1 MLSGHGS
8 LEVEESFALQRDE
21 TAWRDNL
28 GLGDGLRTPDSVS
41 LRVPWARLMTRDLNT
56 LTGGG
61 GAFTVGLDVPEIQQS
76 LRPTSLFMKLPIQ
89 VLQGCSGNIVLPRI
103 GTGMVPSPETEISS
117 VSSSDVVFNMT
128 NGGPHRI
135 AVQCTF
141 SRQLLAQAGGNVAF
155 DVFMATELKRAI
167 SFQLDTYLLQGT
179 GINAQPIGILNQP
192 GLTSNTYGATTTWPM
207 VVAIIKSLE
216 AAYID
221 NDNAVWVLGPSTA
234 AKWRT
239 AIRQASNAFY
249 IMEDHGPRRGAD

>member
-1 MLSGHGS
+1 
-8 LEVEESFALQRDE
+8 
-21 TAWRDNL
+21 
-28 GLGDGLRTPDSVS
+28 
-41 LRVPWARLMTRDLNT
+41 
-56 LTGGG
+56 
-61 GAFTVGLDVPEIQQS
+61 
-76 LRPTSLFMKLPIQ
+76 
-89 VLQGCSGNIVLPRI
+89 
-103 GTGMVPSPETEISS
+103 
-117 VSSSDVVFNMT
+117 MT

-192 GLTSNTYGATTTWPM
+192 GLTSNTYGAPTTWPM

-249 IMEDHGPRRGAD
+249 IVEDHAVGPINAYVSTLVGPSEQTILSDWSQLLLAAFGDGVDLTVDPYSVASTGEIKITAQFYYQCFIRRPTVFAVSTDSGAQ

>member
-89 VLQGCSGNIVLPRI
+89 VLQGCSGNIVLPES
-103 GTGMVPSPETEISS
+103 GPAWFHHPKPKLV
-117 VSSSDVVFNMT
+117 VSA
-128 NGGPHRI
+128 HR
-135 AVQCTF
+135 
-141 SRQLLAQAGGNVAF
+141 
-155 DVFMATELKRAI
+155 
-167 SFQLDTYLLQGT
+167 
-179 GINAQPIGILNQP
+179 
-192 GLTSNTYGATTTWPM
+192 TWCL
-207 VVAIIKSLE
+207 I
-216 AAYID
+216 
-221 NDNAVWVLGPSTA
+221 
-234 AKWRT
+234 
-239 AIRQASNAFY
+239 
-249 IMEDHGPRRGAD
+249 